1 MEWCCSSARRTS
13 ARWRRCFCKWRSRV
27 RSTNRPWRPLVLE
40 SARCERRQIMPTDET
55 KKGPNQEPANSE
67 QEMASEELP
76 PEKTDS
82 GNWREAFVA
91 AFQVA
96 RKHQKPTE
104 RRQELGRDK
113 SKSLFLL
120 LAVCVSLVLLF
131 FGVFSNPK
139 KKISLPGE
147 NPHGQASLGRK
158 VTPGQKNVDP
168 TKAATPMLSADVRF
182 SDPALDGQLTP
193 EDIGRTSRTAMAPKP
208 AAATETK
215 PAPSQD
221 YALSKVDF
229 SDSTVGQ
236 STTVQNPPAQTH
248 ADALTDL
255 KKSSLVF
262 VRATEAKPMMKPSLP
277 EDSEEELPLAAGTR
291 LVARLQTPV
300 SSAVQTPVVAV
311 VEYNY
316 ERNGQIALPAG
327 ARVFGRLAQVN
338 ASGYVGIQFNRVE
351 LPDGTTEKIDASAMS
366 LNFGPLKGTVSG
378 KKTGTKFLVR
388 SLTGMGTI
396 ASYVV
401 GPQGSSSGEL
411 ISPNTL
417 MRERLA
423 DNVATA
429 GQEELNG
436 LAFNQNI
443 VVTLPGNTRFYIVV
457 QKPSSEHP
465 GGTPAIRNSGISTAG
480 FSGGVPTL
488 DELRQLMQLRSE
500 INELY
505 TQAGTQA
512 AIQPQPQQ

>member
-1 MEWCCSSARRTS
+1 MHA
-13 ARWRRCFCKWRSRV
+13 
-27 RSTNRPWRPLVLE
+27 
-40 SARCERRQIMPTDET
+40 DET
-55 KKGPNQEPANSE
+55 KNEPNQEPTNSE
-67 QEMASEELP
+67 QEMASEESM
-76 PEKTDS
+76 PEQTDR

-96 RKHQKPTE
+96 RRQQKPTAS
-104 RRQELGRDK
+104 RRELGRDK
-113 SKSLFLL
+113 SKSLFVLVGVCLALL
-120 LAVCVSLVLLF
+120 LLF
-131 FGVFSNPK
+131 FAVFSHPK
-139 KKISLPGE
+139 NKIRLHGE

-158 VTPGQKNVDP
+158 VTPGQENNDP
-168 TKAATPMLSADVRF
+168 TKAATPMLSADVRAT
-182 SDPALDGQLTP
+182 DPDLDGQLTA
-193 EDIGRTSRTAMAPKP
+193 EDIGRTSRSAMAPKL
-208 AAATETK
+208 AAATESK
-215 PAPSQD
+215 SSPAQD

-229 SDSTVGQ
+229 SDPAVGQ
-236 STTVQNPPAQTH
+236 STTAPNPTAPEHLDSTA
-248 ADALTDL
+248 DL
-255 KKSSLVF
+255 KKPSLVF
-262 VRATEAKPMMKPSLP
+262 VRATENRPTMKPSVA
-277 EDSEEELPLAAGTR
+277 EDPDETLLLAAGTR

-300 SSAVQTPVVAV
+300 SSAVPTPVVAV

-316 ERNGQIALPAG
+316 ERNGQIVLPAG
-327 ARVFGRLAQVN
+327 AKVFGRLTQVN
-338 ASGYVGIQFNRVE
+338 ASGYLGIQFSRVE
-351 LPDGTTEKIDASAMS
+351 LPDGTAEKIDASAMS

-401 GPQGSSSGEL
+401 GPQGSSSGDL

-443 VVTLPGNTRFYIVV
+443 VITVPGNTRFYIVV
-457 QKPSSEHP
+457 QKPSSERTAT
-465 GGTPAIRNSGISTAG
+465 TPSAHRAG
-480 FSGGVPTL
+480 VTSAGLGEGMPTL

-505 TQAGTQA
+505 TQTDVQA